1 MTTHKM
7 TDGGTGGVDRD
18 TPPAAAGA
26 GRSAA
31 LADADPT
38 GRPWSA
44 VLRLASVESAR
55 NHGIVLAFGA
65 LFLYLT
71 FASPVFFSAQN
82 FRNVLFQ
89 STSIGLIAAAGTL
102 LLISGGFDLSV
113 GSIFALSG
121 VVAAKAAGL
130 GAPTALLL
138 GVLAGLAVGIVNG
151 LFTTVGRIN
160 PLVTTLASSIVIGGV
175 ALVLTHGKLIVVTD
189 PAFAAI
195 GTGRLFGMQ
204 YQTWI
209 WLLFALVCGLVLAF
223 TSFGRYVFAAGGNP
237 EAARLSGIRVH
248 LVRTATYG
256 LSGLAAGLAGVLA
269 ASQVSTGQADVGA
282 SLSLSAVAA
291 IVVGGTSIWGG
302 EGAVW
307 RTVLG
312 VLLIALIGNGFTL
325 LQVDP
330 TYQQILQGLIILTA
344 VGVDAAVRRTN

>member
-1 MTTHKM
+1 MTT
-7 TDGGTGGVDRD
+7 TDETTFESQERPATNAGSGHTTSAGGATARQPG
-18 TPPAAAGA
+18 
-26 GRSAA
+26 SA
-31 LADADPT
+31 L
-38 GRPWSA
+38 R
-44 VLRLASVESAR
+44 RLASIQSAR
-55 NHGIVLAFGA
+55 DYGIVFGFAA

-71 FASPVFFSAQN
+71 FASPVFFSVAN

-113 GSIFALSG
+113 GSTFALSG
-121 VVAAKAAGL
+121 VVAAKSVASFGV
-130 GAPTALLL
+130 PMALIL
-138 GVLAGLAVGIVNG
+138 GVLAGLLVGIING
-151 LFTTVGRIN
+151 LLTTVGRIN

-175 ALVLTHGKLIVVTD
+175 ALTLTHGRLIIVTD
-189 PAFAAI
+189 AAFGTI
-195 GTGRLFGMQ
+195 GGGRLFGYQ
-204 YQTWI
+204 YQTYI
-209 WLLFALVCGLVLAF
+209 WLIFSLLCGLVLTF
-223 TSFGRYVFAAGGNP
+223 TAFGRYVFAAGGNP
-237 EAARLSGIRVH
+237 EAARLSGIRVN

-256 LSGLAAGLAGVLA
+256 LSGLAAGIAGVLA

-282 SLSLSAVAA
+282 ALSLAAVAA

-330 TYQQILQGLIILTA
+330 TYQQILQGLIILAA
-344 VGVDAAVRRTN
+344 VGVDAIVRRKS